1 MTIHTITAAQNNG
14 TFDSQYG
21 MMFKQEV
28 TLDDGTTGEVS
39 AKTEGKWKVGDKV
52 EVQRTHSQYGTRFR
66 FSIPKEEGAAT
77 SGKYQ
82 QDPETQSRIE
92 ASWAIG
98 KAVAMGAKSHE
109 ELVSYGLK
117 LLDAR
122 NALIAH
128 MKAQPAA
135 PVNPAPVKP
144 EEGSAEWAMKENAS
158 NPLY

>member
-1 MTIHTITAAQNNG
+1 MTIHTITAVQNNG

-21 MMFKQEV
+21 TMYKQEA

-66 FSIPKEEGAAT
+66 FSIPKEEGAPGAPS

-98 KAVAMGAKSHE
+98 QAVAMGAKSHE
-109 ELVSYGLK
+109 ELVAYGLK

-122 NALIAH
+122 NALIAEI
-128 MKAQPAA
+128 KAQPAA
-135 PVNPAPVKP
+135 PVSK
-144 EEGSAEWAMKENAS
+144 
-158 NPLY
+158 PLY